1 MSNLEEDLLSGTSS
15 LSFLSKPRLVTRS
28 NSTKSKVDVEVPK
41 AVPNERNS
49 KPTSNKP
56 LIPPALYRFHLLVL
70 ILGLQVVNRT
80 ILRIV
85 HIVPKFRMIVIHQSR
100 IIRLLLQRTRRRR
113 RRVQ

>member
-28 NSTKSKVDVEVPK
+28 NSTKSKVDMEVPK
-41 AVPNERNS
+41 AVPDERNS
-49 KPTSNKP
+49 KPTSHKP
-56 LIPPALYRFHLLVL
+56 LIPPALYRFLCLML
-70 ILGLQVVNRT
+70 ILGLQVVSHM

-85 HIVPKFRMIVIHQSR
+85 RIVPKFRMIVTHQNR
-100 IIRLLLQRTRRRR
+100 IIRLFLQKIRRRR